1 VAATAVIAVFGF
13 QFWQAQLRPDQSF
26 QIAMVTIE
34 DRSVFAEGARRTR
47 GIQPGAPLIIE
58 PEAAPRPQAGVTP
71 PPPYALAPYT
81 SLSEKLAESRFRD
94 IDIPTA
100 LLRQAITGASAHKG
114 NVERTEL
121 MNYLHA
127 QNGTFDN
134 RVGILIDSALA
145 ESLSGKPDERN
156 SMRVRVYDL
165 DDLRTV
171 NIRSK
176 IKPLQGDGHFIL
188 LTLKP

>member
-1 VAATAVIAVFGF
+1 LGVAVAATAVIVVFGF
-13 QFWQAQLRPDQSF
+13 QFWQVQLQPDQSY

-47 GIQPGAPLIIE
+47 GIQPQAP
-58 PEAAPRPQAGVTP
+58 G
-71 PPPYALAPYT
+71 PYT
-81 SLSEKLAESRFRD
+81 SLGKPAESRYRD

-100 LLRQAITGASAHKG
+100 LLRKAITGVSAHKG
-114 NVERTEL
+114 DVEHTEL

-127 QNGTFDN
+127 QNGTLDN
-134 RVGILIDSALA
+134 RAGILIDSALA

-156 SMRVRVYDL
+156 SIRVRVYDL
-165 DDLRTV
+165 DDLRAA